1 MKLINY
7 LFLVNQLFAYANV
20 QFFDQP
26 VSLIMDGEILFQ
38 PFSGGLN
45 SPQVQWVNWDDD
57 IDNELFIL
65 DEDSCVRLYDY
76 VNIEQESFFRIL
88 DTNFGDLCYLN
99 WFQFVDIDLDG
110 ELEFVTQ
117 VFNSSNQIQVY
128 EILVDELFL
137 VGTIMQSNGSHV
149 ISDSVM
155 VPTFADID
163 SDGDYDFFTG
173 NIIGTVTMYE
183 NVGLSENGIPEYDLI
198 SFEWQN
204 IWIVGPSMNNRHG
217 ASAIQFVD
225 IDSDGDLD
233 LCWGDY
239 FQASLYIIFNLGSP
253 ENPLMDISNIVTEFP
268 YNDSIYTTG
277 RNMPSFNDIDLD
289 GDLDLFISV
298 LGGDGGIQLADNFL
312 FYKNSDGIF
321 SLESTNFMSSVDLN
335 SNVVPEL
342 VDIDSDGDLDL
353 FLGQDYNTASFPIRG
368 RIYFFRNIGDNTF
381 QLENDEFM
389 GTDIGNSLHPVF
401 EDIDSDGDLDLFI
414 GNYNG
419 TIMFYENIGNESIF
433 EYVYISDIPNVDI
446 GSYSAPAFEDIDLD
460 GDLDLFV
467 GENYGKLFF
476 YENIGDQVNFNFS
489 LKSDNYSNI
498 DTGYRSSVVFFDL
511 NLDGQNEILLGSNNQ
526 GVQVYNKLPSNNN
539 VVEFQLNECVDFP
552 YLGLNTKP
560 KMYFANQDLLAL
572 SGVSTGGLYQLKYEQ
587 HLLGDVNQDSFLN
600 IQDVLSIVN
609 HIVDSENIIDYCYA
623 DVNYD
628 SYVDLLDVLLIVIQ
642 ISD

>member
-1 MKLINY
+1 MKIISY
-7 LFLVNQLFAYANV
+7 LFLVNQLFASANV
-20 QFFDQP
+20 DFFDQS
-26 VSLIMDGEILFQ
+26 VTVIFDGETLYQ

-45 SPQVQWVNWDDD
+45 SPQVQWVNWDSD
-57 IDNELFIL
+57 IENELFIL

-76 VNIEQESFFRIL
+76 VNDEQGPYFRIL

-117 VFNSSNQIQVY
+117 IFNSSNQIQVY
-128 EILVDELFL
+128 EILDDELTL
-137 VGTIMQSNGSHV
+137 VGSVMQSNGSYV

-163 SDGDYDFFTG
+163 SDGDFDFFTG

-183 NVGLSENGIPEYDLI
+183 NIGLGENGIPEFNLI

-217 ASAIQFVD
+217 ASAIEFVD

-239 FQASLYIIFNLGSP
+239 FQASLYIIFNIGSP
-253 ENPLMDISNIVTEFP
+253 ENPIMDVGNIVTEFP

-277 RNMPSFNDIDLD
+277 RNMPSFNDIDSD

-298 LGGDGGIQLADNFL
+298 LGGDGGIQLANNFL
-312 FYKNSDGIF
+312 LYKNTDGIF
-321 SLESTNFMSSVDLN
+321 SLETTNFMNSVDLN

-353 FLGQDYNTASFPIRG
+353 FLGQDYNTATFPIRG

-381 QLENDEFM
+381 HLEDGEFM

-401 EDIDSDGDLDLFI
+401 EDIDSDGDLDLF
-414 GNYNG
+414 
-419 TIMFYENIGNESIF
+419 
-433 EYVYISDIPNVDI
+433 
-446 GSYSAPAFEDIDLD
+446 
-460 GDLDLFV
+460 V
-467 GENYGKLFF
+467 GENYGKILF
-476 YENIGDQVNFNFS
+476 YENIGDKYDFIFS
-489 LKSDNYSNI
+489 LKSDNFSNI
-498 DTGYRSSVVFFDL
+498 DIGYKSSVDFFDL
-511 NLDGQNEILLGSNNQ
+511 NLDGQNEMLVGSNNQ
-526 GVQVYNKLPSNNN
+526 GIQVYNKLPSVNSIA
-539 VVEFQLNECVDFP
+539 EFQLNECINFP

-560 KMYFANQDLLAL
+560 KLYSSNEQILIL

-587 HLLGDVNQDSFLN
+587 NLLGDINQDTFIN
-600 IQDVLSIVN
+600 IQDVISIVN
-609 HIVDSENIIDYCYA
+609 HIIGSENVINFCYG

-628 SYVDLLDVLLIVIQ
+628 TYVDLLDILSIINK
-642 ISD
+642 ISG

>member
-76 VNIEQESFFRIL
+76 VNLEQESFFRIL

-628 SYVDLLDVLLIVIQ
+628 SYVDLLDVLLIVVQ

>member
-1 MKLINY
+1 MKIISY
-7 LFLVNQLFAYANV
+7 LFLVNQLFASANV
-20 QFFDQP
+20 DFFDQP
-26 VSLIMDGEILFQ
+26 VTLIIDEESLYQ

-45 SPQVQWVNWDDD
+45 SPQVQWVNWDSD
-57 IDNELFIL
+57 IENELFIL

-76 VNIEQESFFRIL
+76 VNDEQGPYFRIL

-117 VFNSSNQIQVY
+117 IFNSSNQIQVY
-128 EILVDELFL
+128 EILDDELTL
-137 VGTIMQSNGSHV
+137 VGSVMQSNGSYV

-163 SDGDYDFFTG
+163 SDGDFDFFTG

-183 NVGLSENGIPEYDLI
+183 NIGLGENGIPEFNLI

-217 ASAIQFVD
+217 ASAIEFVD

-239 FQASLYIIFNLGSP
+239 FQASLYIIFNIGSP
-253 ENPLMDISNIVTEFP
+253 ENPIMDVGNIVTEFP

-277 RNMPSFNDIDLD
+277 RNMPSFNDIDSD

-298 LGGDGGIQLADNFL
+298 LGGDGGIQLANNFL
-312 FYKNSDGIF
+312 LYKNTDGIF
-321 SLESTNFMSSVDLN
+321 SLETTNFMNSVDLN

-353 FLGQDYNTASFPIRG
+353 FLGQDYNTATFPIRG

-381 QLENDEFM
+381 HLEDGEFM

-401 EDIDSDGDLDLFI
+401 EDIDSDGDLDLF
-414 GNYNG
+414 
-419 TIMFYENIGNESIF
+419 
-433 EYVYISDIPNVDI
+433 
-446 GSYSAPAFEDIDLD
+446 
-460 GDLDLFV
+460 V
-467 GENYGKLFF
+467 GENYGKILF
-476 YENIGDQVNFNFS
+476 YENIGDKYDFIFS
-489 LKSDNYSNI
+489 LKSDNFSNI
-498 DTGYRSSVVFFDL
+498 DIGYKSSVDFFDL
-511 NLDGQNEILLGSNNQ
+511 NLDGQNEMLVGSNNQ
-526 GVQVYNKLPSNNN
+526 GIQVYNKLPSVNSIA
-539 VVEFQLNECVDFP
+539 EFQLNECINFP

-560 KMYFANQDLLAL
+560 KLYSSNKQILIL

-587 HLLGDVNQDSFLN
+587 NLLGDINQDTFIN
-600 IQDVLSIVN
+600 IQDVITIVN
-609 HIVDSENIIDYCYA
+609 HIIGSENVINFCYG

-628 SYVDLLDVLLIVIQ
+628 TYVDLLDILSIINK
-642 ISD
+642 ISG